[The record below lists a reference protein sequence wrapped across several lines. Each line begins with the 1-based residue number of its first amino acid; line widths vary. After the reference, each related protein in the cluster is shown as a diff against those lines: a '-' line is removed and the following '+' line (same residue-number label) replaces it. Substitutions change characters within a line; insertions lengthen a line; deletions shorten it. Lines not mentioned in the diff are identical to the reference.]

1 MLRSIGRSRPAAE
14 AGCGHGLIGST
25 DEVDEL
31 IDEQVDDLL
40 VATAGELNVL
50 SL

>member
-14 AGCGHGLIGST
+14 ASCGHGLIGST